1 MHRFE
6 PLDPVYQFAR
16 QADIDNGPIVMV
28 NLLTMGPG
36 DEAAFPAAWTADSL
50 FMKRQ
55 AGFVSTQLDRA
66 IGENPTNLNY
76 AVFDDVAACRS
87 AFRTPEFQ
95 QRLNAPQAYVVARPH
110 LFAKVAV
117 PDLCTA

>member
-6 PLDPVYQFAR
+6 PVDPVYPVAR
-16 QADIDNGPIVMV
+16 QADIDTASIMV
-28 NLLTMGPG
+28 NLLTMKPG

-50 FMKRQ
+50 FMKCQ
-55 AGFVSTQLDRA
+55 AGFVSTQLNRA

-76 AVFDDVAACRS
+76 AVFHDVAAWRS

-95 QRLNAPQAYVVARPH
+95 QRLNTPPAYVAARSH

-117 PDLCTA
+117 PDLCKA